1 VKADD
6 SGTLN
11 ASESAGGIPPA
22 WKARLDDTA
31 VAIICVHCG
40 HQHESPWKL
49 ICDSCESAITLQNE
63 HLYASIEELK
73 LVMRGLV

>member
-1 VKADD
+1 MAP
-6 SGTLN
+6 
-11 ASESAGGIPPA
+11 ESAGRIPPV

-40 HQHESPWKL
+40 HQHTRTVGWFRNHTKL
-49 ICDSCESAITLQNE
+49 ICDSCESTITLQNE

>member
-1 VKADD
+1 VR
-6 SGTLN
+6 
-11 ASESAGGIPPA
+11 
-22 WKARLDDTA
+22 KARLDDTV

-40 HQHESPWKL
+40 CQHTRALGWFRNHTKL
-49 ICDSCESAITLQNE
+49 ICDGCESAITLQNE

>member
-1 VKADD
+1 M
-6 SGTLN
+6 
-11 ASESAGGIPPA
+11 ASESAGRIPPV
-22 WKARLDDTA
+22 WKERLDNTA
-31 VAIICVHCG
+31 VAIICVQCG
-40 HQHESPWKL
+40 HQHTRALGWFRKHTKL

>member
-1 VKADD
+1 MLV
-6 SGTLN
+6 
-11 ASESAGGIPPA
+11 

-40 HQHESPWKL
+40 HQHTRALGWFRNHTKL
-49 ICDSCESAITLQNE
+49 ICDGCESAITLQNE

-73 LVMRGLV
+73 LSNARACVTSG